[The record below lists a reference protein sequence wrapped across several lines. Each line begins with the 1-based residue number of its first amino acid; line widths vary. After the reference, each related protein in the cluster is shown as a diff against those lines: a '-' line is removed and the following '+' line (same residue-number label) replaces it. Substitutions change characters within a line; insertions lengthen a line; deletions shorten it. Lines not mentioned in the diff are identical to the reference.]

1 MINQVITTI
10 QNINDYHTPLG
21 KVGLTLDGVGV
32 ALSVSFYALGL
43 GEFINSV
50 APPIIL
56 ALTVLSLSAS
66 LFFKVCSEYRAWRQ
80 RRRDK

>member
-1 MINQVITTI
+1 MIQQIITMVH
-10 QNINDYHTPLG
+10 NINDYHTPLG

-66 LFFKVCSEYRAWRQ
+66 LFFKVSSEYREWRQ

>member
-66 LFFKVCSEYRAWRQ
+66 LFFKVSSEYRAWRQ